1 MMNQKKYNLIIYNKI
16 YKKTKHTNIMLNDVG
31 KNRHQLELT

>member
-16 YKKTKHTNIMLNDVG
+16 YKKTKQTNIMLNDLG